1 MKESIQQILSP
12 HDIHG
17 RVDTELQCPKAIS
30 IARAFGDL
38 ISPEGDREFL
48 IGHDIRYS
56 SASLAEAV
64 SIGLRS
70 GGHHV
75 THIGITTTPMLRWF
89 AAEQGFDGAV
99 MITGDQLPKEYNG
112 LKLYREQAIALGMGH
127 GLDKVID
134 QAAPPF
140 ASGHNCTS
148 ELHYA
153 SPLNSYAAVIRSH
166 CQTYAPIKVA
176 IDAGNSVG
184 GIDTRAVFTHLHSV
198 RIWEIAFEPDGYFPS
213 RPPSLQNPGDLDSLC
228 RCVIRHGC
236 QFGVAFDGDSDALM
250 AVDEAGQVILPD
262 QLGGLIALILLQR
275 HPGGIVI
282 HQPNTTPRVID
293 AIQAAGGRTVAT
305 HENAKEAVQVSMV
318 DEKALFG
325 ITNSGNYFY
334 GDMHFTDNALRSLIE
349 LINGLAGQSQP
360 LSVLTQS
367 LNLDV
372 P

>member
-1 MKESIQQILSP
+1 MKESIQQILTP

-17 RVDTELQCPKAIS
+17 RVDSELQCPTVIS

-48 IGHDIRYS
+48 IGHDVRYS

-75 THIGITTTPMLRWF
+75 THIGVSTTPMLRWF

-112 LKLYREQAIALGMGH
+112 LKFYSKHAIALGIGH
-127 GLDKVID
+127 GLEKVIER
-134 QAAPPF
+134 ATPPF
-140 ASGHNCTS
+140 SSGHNCTS

-153 SPLNSYAAVIRSH
+153 SPLNDYAAIIRSH
-166 CQTYAPIKVA
+166 CRTYAPIKIA
-176 IDAGNSVG
+176 IDAGNGVG

-198 RIWEIAFEPDGYFPS
+198 RIWEIAFEPDGYFPN
-213 RPPSLQNPGDLDSLC
+213 RPPSLQNHGDLDSLS
-228 RCVIRHGC
+228 RCVKRHGC
-236 QFGVAFDGDSDALM
+236 QFGVAFDGDSDALK
-250 AVDEAGQVILPD
+250 AVDETGRIIPPD
-262 QLGGLIALILLQR
+262 HLGAMLALILLKQ
-275 HPGGIVI
+275 HPGGVVI
-282 HQPNTTPRVID
+282 HEPTISTRVIN
-293 AIQAAGGRTVAT
+293 AIQAAGGHPVAT
-305 HENAKEAVQVSMV
+305 RENTKESVQVAMI
-318 DEKALFG
+318 DKKALFG
-325 ITNSGNYFY
+325 ITGSGNYFY
-334 GDMHFTDNALRSLIE
+334 GDLHFTDNALRSLIE

-360 LSVLTQS
+360 LSALVHTLR
-367 LNLDV
+367 LDI